1 MMLSI
6 MLSLGMAQVIV
17 RKLDQQTVSALK
29 ARAAAHGRS
38 LEQELRLILATA
50 AQPTRREVQAT
61 AAAIRSLRSGP
72 VTTDLERLIAE
83 DRGR

>member
-6 MLSLGMAQVIV
+6 MLSLSMAQVIV

-50 AQPTRREVQAT
+50 AQPTRREVWAT
-61 AAAIRSLRSGP
+61 AAAIRSLRRSP
-72 VTTDLERLIAE
+72 VTADLERLIAE
-83 DRGR
+83 DRDR